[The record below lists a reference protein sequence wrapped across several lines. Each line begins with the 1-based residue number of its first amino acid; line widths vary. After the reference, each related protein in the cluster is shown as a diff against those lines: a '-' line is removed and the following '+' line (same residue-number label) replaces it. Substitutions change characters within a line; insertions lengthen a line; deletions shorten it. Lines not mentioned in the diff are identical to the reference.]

1 MNRPKSAAQ
10 RIVDEQL
17 SPHADFVRLLHSER
31 QVEQGRSEE
40 CRLQTTYLRSV
51 FHAELSDM
59 CPNFQTVKNSHLGDD
74 EGHTCSL
81 VRWSAERMERCSS
94 ATVGGLLLH
103 ERGKHCALVCLDH
116 QRSVGFAQRTSGGT
130 QARTASCLCAGILGT
145 GLFSRSCNVDHSL
158 WTQELAILRIPSMR
172 EYSPDMSWMH
182 D

>member
-59 CPNFQTVKNSHLGDD
+59 CPNFQTVKNSHLVSTRDTLAACYAGVLNGWNDATD
-74 EGHTCSL
+74 GG
-81 VRWSAERMERCSS
+81 RIASS
-94 ATVGGLLLH
+94 
-103 ERGKHCALVCLDH
+103 
-116 QRSVGFAQRTSGGT
+116 
-130 QARTASCLCAGILGT
+130 
-145 GLFSRSCNVDHSL
+145 
-158 WTQELAILRIPSMR
+158 
-172 EYSPDMSWMH
+172 
-182 D
+182 